1 MASPT
6 DPVLSSSVVT
16 NPRVPMAIRP
26 YPSEWEAEVH
36 IEPVGAIAIRPI
48 RPQDEELYA
57 DFFAHVTPED
67 QRLRF
72 FAAAPRLSHRY
83 LATLTQIDYAREM
96 AFVAVAK
103 PTGVPAVK
111 VEKITGIQRNIAYA
125 RSEKRGE
132 LHGSVLADN
141 TTMLKM
147 CRELGFAIEADP
159 GDAGLRRVV
168 LTLSGPEYTPRGE
181 R

>member
-1 MASPT
+1 M
-6 DPVLSSSVVT
+6 
-16 NPRVPMAIRP
+16 
-26 YPSEWEAEVH
+26 
-36 IEPVGAIAIRPI
+36 
-48 RPQDEELYA
+48 
-57 DFFAHVTPED
+57 TPDD

-103 PTGVPAVK
+103 PTGALLAVARIVADPDYTQGEYAILLRSDLK
-111 VEKITGIQRNIAYA
+111 GRGLGWRLMQHLIAYA
-125 RSEKRGE
+125 RSEKLQE

-168 LTLSGPEYTPRGE
+168 LALSGPGHAAGGE